1 MKIIYKA
8 PGRSAE
14 VRDVPNTLEALQG
27 LVGGYIVCAGSSYG
41 RAAD

>member
-27 LVGGYIVCAGSSYG
+27 LVGGSSLSNAP
-41 RAAD
+41 AAPE